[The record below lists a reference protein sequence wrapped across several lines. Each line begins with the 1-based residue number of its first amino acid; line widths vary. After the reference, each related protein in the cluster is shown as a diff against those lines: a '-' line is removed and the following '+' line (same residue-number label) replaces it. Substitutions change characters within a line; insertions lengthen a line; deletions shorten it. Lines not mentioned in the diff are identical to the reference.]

1 MPYIIDG
8 HNLIAAMPDIELHDA
23 EDELALIEQL
33 RALEQRER
41 RAIYVYFDSGQIGVR
56 NDYRVGRIHVRFC
69 VAPRTA
75 DDAIQDQLRS
85 IGKQGPNWVVVSSDR
100 EVVAAAAR
108 SGARS
113 VTSSAFAKQLRTP
126 LERESPLGKPER
138 PLSREEIEAWEA
150 LFRGEGGEI

>member
-23 EDELALIEQL
+23 EDELALVEHL
-33 RALEQRER
+33 RVLEQRER
-41 RAIYVYFDSGQIGVR
+41 RAIYVYFDRGQIGGR
-56 NDYRVGRIHVRFC
+56 NDFRVGRIHVRFC

-75 DDAIQDQLRS
+75 DDAIQDHLHS

-100 EVVAAAAR
+100 EVAAAAAR

-113 VTSSAFAKQLRTP
+113 VASRAFAKQLLTP
-126 LERESPLGKPER
+126 EESESPPGKPER
-138 PLSREEIEAWEA
+138 PLSSEEIEAWEA
-150 LFRGEGGEI
+150 LFKGQGDGI